1 LGFYLRNRK
10 AAEKDDRQGSTAGAL
25 KSDKGV
31 VMRTT
36 IAFLSG
42 ALLGSVLV
50 AGQAQGLRLT
60 GENYLNHVAI
70 AVENFDAAFAFYTQK
85 LGFREAFTVR
95 DANGRPTLA
104 YVQVSR
110 NTFIELQQANA
121 NRPPGLN
128 HFGLH
133 VENLKSAVD
142 TFKQRAVMVEDPR
155 VRPDDSSVANATD
168 PNGIRIEMFEFGPGS
183 PQGKAIASWK

>member
-1 LGFYLRNRK
+1 
-10 AAEKDDRQGSTAGAL
+10 
-25 KSDKGV
+25 
-31 VMRTT
+31 MRIS
-36 IAFLSG
+36 IAFVAG
-42 ALLGSVLV
+42 VLLGSLLV
-50 AGQAQGLRLT
+50 SGQAQGLRLS

-85 LGFREAFTVR
+85 MGFREAFTVR
-95 DANGRPTLA
+95 DANGRPNLA

-121 NRPPGLN
+121 NRPAGLN

-133 VENLKSAVD
+133 VENLKTAVD
-142 TFKQRAVMVEDPR
+142 TLKQRAVTVEDPR
-155 VRPDDSSVANATD
+155 VRPDDSAVANATD